1 MVQKEEFSK
10 MSGVRNGGRKS
21 AVTSQES
28 SENSPRS
35 ARKESKPGAKSMTI
49 LVVDDHALVREAF
62 RLLLEDLDI
71 CREVI
76 TASSGAE
83 ALAVLDKR
91 PIDLAL
97 LDLKLRGESG
107 LETLA
112 KMKQRNAEMPV
123 IVLSASEAAG
133 DVREAIGAG
142 ADGYV
147 VKSASADVLIHSISL
162 VMTGQRVAPLPLD
175 IMSEASSQPSQSAA
189 NSAVRH
195 HPKLTAQES
204 RVLSYLGE
212 GMSNKEIAR
221 TLGIFEGTVKVHV
234 KSVFRK
240 LGAKNRTMA
249 ALMATQETRV
259 PNTNQEQSSS

>member
-1 MVQKEEFSK
+1 
-10 MSGVRNGGRKS
+10 MSGPRIGGRKS
-21 AVTSQES
+21 SATSQDAADPQ
-28 SENSPRS
+28 PRS
-35 ARKESKPGAKSMTI
+35 TRLAEKPASKSMTI

-62 RLLLEDLDI
+62 RLLLEDLDL
-71 CREVI
+71 CKEVI
-76 TASSGAE
+76 TTSSGSE

-91 PIDLAL
+91 EVDLAL

-107 LETLA
+107 LEILG
-112 KMKQRNAEMPV
+112 KMKEKTKELPI
-123 IVLSASEAAG
+123 IVLSASESAS
-133 DVREAIGAG
+133 DVREAIAHG

-147 VKSASADVLIHSISL
+147 VKSASADVLIHSINL

-175 IMSEASSQPSQSAA
+175 IIGD
-189 NSAVRH
+189 NSTSGSTAQGAGSVPVRH

-204 RVLSYLGE
+204 RVLIYLGE

-249 ALMATQETRV
+249 ALMANQEMR
-259 PNTNQEQSSS
+259 NHNQEQSS

>member
-1 MVQKEEFSK
+1 MVQKEESLK
-10 MSGVRNGGRKS
+10 MSGARNGGRKS
-21 AVTSQES
+21 VVTSQES
-28 SENSPRS
+28 SENTPRS
-35 ARKESKPGAKSMTI
+35 SRREKPIPKSLTI

-62 RLLLEDLDI
+62 RMLLEDLDV

-91 PIDLAL
+91 PIDLTL

-112 KMKQRNAEMPV
+112 KIKQRTIEMPV
-123 IVLSASEAAG
+123 IVLSASESAA
-133 DVREAIGAG
+133 DVREALTAG

-147 VKSASADVLIHSISL
+147 VKSSSAEVLIHSINL

-175 IMSEASSQPSQSAA
+175 IMNEPSSQPSPAASAL
-189 NSAVRH
+189 RH

-249 ALMATQETRV
+249 ALMATQEIRNQT
-259 PNTNQEQSSS
+259 PNQEQSSS

>member
-1 MVQKEEFSK
+1 MVKKEESL

-21 AVTSQES
+21 AVTSQET
-28 SENSPRS
+28 SEIAPRS
-35 ARKESKPGAKSMTI
+35 SRRDKPVPKSLTI

-62 RLLLEDLDI
+62 RMLLEDLDV

-91 PIDLAL
+91 PVDLTL

-112 KMKQRNAEMPV
+112 KIKQRSTEMPV
-123 IVLSASEAAG
+123 IVLSASESVG
-133 DVREAIGAG
+133 DVREALGAG

-147 VKSASADVLIHSISL
+147 VKSSSAEVLVHSINL

-175 IMSEASSQPSQSAA
+175 IMNDTSSQPSHSASAA
-189 NSAVRH
+189 RH

-249 ALMATQETRV
+249 ALMATQEIRSQT
-259 PNTNQEQSSS
+259 PNQEQSSS

>member
-1 MVQKEEFSK
+1 VLEK
-10 MSGVRNGGRKS
+10 
-21 AVTSQES
+21 
-28 SENSPRS
+28 
-35 ARKESKPGAKSMTI
+35 
-49 LVVDDHALVREAF
+49 RE
-62 RLLLEDLDI
+62 
-71 CREVI
+71 
-76 TASSGAE
+76 
-83 ALAVLDKR
+83 
-91 PIDLAL
+91 IDLAL

-107 LETLA
+107 LEILG
-112 KMKQRNAEMPV
+112 KMKEKKKDLPI
-123 IVLSASEAAG
+123 IVLSASESAS
-133 DVREAIGAG
+133 DVREAISHG

-147 VKSASADVLIHSISL
+147 VKSASADVLIHSINL

-175 IMSEASSQPSQSAA
+175 IIGDSSASGATAQGAGGAMP
-189 NSAVRH
+189 VRH

-249 ALMATQETRV
+249 ALMANQEMR
-259 PNTNQEQSSS
+259 NHNQEQSS

>member
-1 MVQKEEFSK
+1 
-10 MSGVRNGGRKS
+10 
-21 AVTSQES
+21 
-28 SENSPRS
+28 
-35 ARKESKPGAKSMTI
+35 MTI

-62 RLLLEDLDI
+62 RLLLEDLDL
-71 CREVI
+71 CKEVI
-76 TASSGAE
+76 TTSSGSE
-83 ALAVLDKR
+83 ALAVLEKR
-91 PIDLAL
+91 EIDLAL

-107 LETLA
+107 LEILG
-112 KMKQRNAEMPV
+112 KMKERKKELPV
-123 IVLSASEAAG
+123 IVLSASESAS
-133 DVREAIGAG
+133 DVREAISHG

-147 VKSASADVLIHSISL
+147 VKSASADVLIHSINL

-175 IMSEASSQPSQSAA
+175 ILGDSSQAA
-189 NSAVRH
+189 NSQSGSSMPVRH

-249 ALMATQETRV
+249 ALMANQEMR
-259 PNTNQEQSSS
+259 NHNQEQSS

>member
-1 MVQKEEFSK
+1 MVKKEELLN
-10 MSGVRNGGRKS
+10 MSGSRVGGRKS
-21 AVTSQES
+21 AATSQEAA
-28 SENSPRS
+28 ETQPRS
-35 ARKESKPGAKSMTI
+35 NRQGDKPVAKSMTI

-76 TASSGAE
+76 TTSSGAE
-83 ALAVLDKR
+83 ALAVLEKR
-91 PIDLAL
+91 PVDLAL

-107 LETLA
+107 LEILGH
-112 KMKQRNAEMPV
+112 MKERKADLPV
-123 IVLSASEAAG
+123 IVLSASESAG
-133 DVREAIGAG
+133 DVREAISHG

-147 VKSASADVLIHSISL
+147 VKSASADVLIHSINL

-175 IMSEASSQPSQSAA
+175 IMSDSSNQSSSGQ
-189 NSAVRH
+189 NSSGGMPVRH

-249 ALMATQETRV
+249 ALMATQEMR
-259 PNTNQEQSSS
+259 NQEQSS

>member
-1 MVQKEEFSK
+1 MVTKEEQLN
-10 MSGVRNGGRKS
+10 MSGPRVGGRKS
-21 AVTSQES
+21 SVTSQETADIQ
-28 SENSPRS
+28 PRS
-35 ARKESKPGAKSMTI
+35 TRVAEKPASKSMTI

-62 RLLLEDLDI
+62 RLLLEDLEL
-71 CREVI
+71 CKEVI
-76 TASSGAE
+76 TTSSGSE
-83 ALAVLDKR
+83 ALAVLEKR
-91 PIDLAL
+91 EVDLAL

-107 LETLA
+107 LEILG
-112 KMKQRNAEMPV
+112 KIKEKKKDLPV
-123 IVLSASEAAG
+123 IVLSASESAS
-133 DVREAIGAG
+133 DVREAISHG

-147 VKSASADVLIHSISL
+147 VKSASADVLIHSINL
-162 VMTGQRVAPLPLD
+162 VMMGQRVAPLPLD
-175 IMSEASSQPSQSAA
+175 ILGDNSVHSATGQGGGNMQA
-189 NSAVRH
+189 RH

-249 ALMATQETRV
+249 ALMANQEVRTH
-259 PNTNQEQSSS
+259 NQEQSS

>member
-1 MVQKEEFSK
+1 MVKKEESL

-21 AVTSQES
+21 AVTSQET
-28 SENSPRS
+28 SEIAPRS
-35 ARKESKPGAKSMTI
+35 SRRDKPVPKSLTI

-62 RLLLEDLDI
+62 RMLLEDLDV

-83 ALAVLDKR
+83 ALAVLDTR
-91 PIDLAL
+91 PVDLTL

-112 KMKQRNAEMPV
+112 KIKQRSTEMPV
-123 IVLSASEAAG
+123 IVLSASESVG
-133 DVREAIGAG
+133 DVREALGAG

-147 VKSASADVLIHSISL
+147 VKSSSAEVLVHSINL

-175 IMSEASSQPSQSAA
+175 IMNDTSSQPSHSSASAA
-189 NSAVRH
+189 RH

-221 TLGIFEGTVKVHV
+221 TLGIFEGTVKVHI

-249 ALMATQETRV
+249 ALMATQEIRSQT
-259 PNTNQEQSSS
+259 PNQEQSSS